1 MSCQEQQEEEQ
12 EVLASI
18 YEGDEC
24 FNQVN
29 ETTYQYKIGESGHYK
44 SFLVEV
50 KWTEN
55 YPDCLPD
62 VNLNAFYNNHISSDV
77 KQNIVSQLL
86 EQGEQFLGCAI
97 TYTVFEWAK
106 ENAEDLMVDQ
116 KEPVIKVEETNE
128 DTSSNQPT
136 AKKKEKKEQLS
147 KQQKRKLADRTDHRG
162 ERPRGWNWVDVVKLS
177 KTGGGKNDS

>member
-1 MSCQEQQEEEQ
+1 MSCEEQQEEER

-24 FNQVN
+24 YKQVN
-29 ETTYQYKIGESGHYK
+29 ETTFQYKIGESGHYK

-55 YPDCLPD
+55 YPESLPNI
-62 VNLNAFYNNHISSDV
+62 NLDAFYNNHVSPDV
-77 KQNIVSQLL
+77 KSHVVSQLN
-86 EQGEQFLGCAI
+86 EQAEQFLDSAM
-97 TYTVFEWAK
+97 TYTIFEWAK

-116 KEPVIKVEETNE
+116 KEQIVAQKIEETNGE
-128 DTSSNQPT
+128 SNQQT

-147 KQQKRKLADRTDHRG
+147 KAQKRKLANRTDHKG
-162 ERPRGWNWVDVVKLS
+162 ERPRGWDWVDVVKLS
-177 KTGGGKNDS
+177 KTGNKD